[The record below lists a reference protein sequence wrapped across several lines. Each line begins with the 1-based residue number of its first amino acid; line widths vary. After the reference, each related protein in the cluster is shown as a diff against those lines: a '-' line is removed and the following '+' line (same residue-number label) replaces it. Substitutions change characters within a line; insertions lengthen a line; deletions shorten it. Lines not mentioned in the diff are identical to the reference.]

1 MRRDEVLQFLQLV
14 NYNEILPLD
23 VTTVQFKEMA
33 GYCRKKGLVTITPDS
48 NCIISEKGLALL
60 TGKVQWEELFPFGK
74 NILYLDDKSA
84 KIVYRL
90 GGATVCGLLIYEL
103 LIKGLLR

>member
-14 NYNEILPLD
+14 NYDEILPLD
-23 VTTVQFKEMA
+23 VTTAQFKEIA
-33 GYCRKKGLVTITPDS
+33 GYCRQRGLVTVTPDN
-48 NCIISEKGLALL
+48 NCMISEKGLALL
-60 TGKVQWEELFPFGK
+60 TGKVQWEALLPFGK
-74 NILYLDDKSA
+74 NILLRDDKSA

-103 LIKGLLR
+103 VIKGFLR